1 MQHERRH
8 FQNQDSSVQNS
19 ITYGGQT
26 TNFFLLYWREDQ
38 NLCVVFPS
46 GSNGSMSFTY
56 YSYFFNYIYNYSF
69 SKNSRLHKLRI
80 PWFDRWWV
88 LWLSLYTVFS
98 FKMVY
103 LFFFKMS
110 IVEKL
115 EPSFCHKCAVPSP
128 NSQAQQTTL
137 TPQSSKK
144 RAVCW
149 GGWRFSGGRQRES
162 FPRCRCSLHWSQP
175 HPLPPTR
182 RLPCVSP
189 NPYRLPSPPPT
200 RDAARLICFARLV
213 SLLPWCCKDR
223 YAFSICSWF
232 CVESLLLVFLM

>member
-137 TPQSSKK
+137 TPVLEEARCLLGWVALFW
-144 RAVCW
+144 RAAA
-149 GGWRFSGGRQRES
+149 GKLS
-162 FPRCRCSLHWSQP
+162 
-175 HPLPPTR
+175 PLPLFPP
-182 RLPCVSP
+182 LKPASSSAP
-189 NPYRLPSPPPT
+189 NPSPPL
-200 RDAARLICFARLV
+200 RL
-213 SLLPWCCKDR
+213 S
-223 YAFSICSWF
+223 
-232 CVESLLLVFLM
+232 